1 MEEFGTVFWSV
12 GAMPIGLIIA
22 FGPAMLVWY
31 LTGGREYLA
40 KRPKNQD

>member
-1 MEEFGTVFWSV
+1 MEEYGTMFWSI
-12 GAMPIGLIIA
+12 GAMPIGLLIT

-40 KRPKNQD
+40 NRPRTRK